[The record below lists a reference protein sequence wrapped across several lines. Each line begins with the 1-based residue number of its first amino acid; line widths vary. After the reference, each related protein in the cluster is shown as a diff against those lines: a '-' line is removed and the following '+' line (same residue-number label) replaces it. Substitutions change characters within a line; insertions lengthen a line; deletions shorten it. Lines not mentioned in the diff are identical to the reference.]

1 LLSVLTMTITPLLA
15 NDKVTHWLLRYHPFR
30 NRHHIEETWNNHV
43 LVLGFGS
50 AGDYVIHPFLET
62 GDTVVVVDEDPAIIA
77 KLQSKGKVIAIRGD
91 GADNSL
97 LDQLHA
103 RQAKLILAAMRRP
116 EEAEGVI
123 QYVDGATPVFARV
136 FEPRD
141 GEKIQQ
147 LGGVPILNSM
157 ASAEAFLDWYQTIGK
172 EMSESSE
179 SDPS

>member
-1 LLSVLTMTITPLLA
+1 
-15 NDKVTHWLLRYHPFR
+15 
-30 NRHHIEETWNNHV
+30 
-43 LVLGFGS
+43 
-50 AGDYVIHPFLET
+50 
-62 GDTVVVVDEDPAIIA
+62 
-77 KLQSKGKVIAIRGD
+77 
-91 GADNSL
+91 
-97 LDQLHA
+97 
-103 RQAKLILAAMRRP
+103 
-116 EEAEGVI
+116 
-123 QYVDGATPVFARV
+123 VFARV